1 MTVITRIGRDHIII
15 SDDYEDINDDDY
27 ESRRR
32 SRIPYN
38 TLTVNKA
45 NNNTSNYCPQCKR
58 ATTGGK
64 LVNLLYDKEL
74 SAFIC
79 RVCSYVRY
87 VNPTNRNEMSSPGST
102 TATESGIPTLDG
114 LTEQQALER
123 ETGGV
128 GRKKPIIRSIG
139 DPRLRS
145 QYSSSS
151 CTNRGFGDGG
161 DGIQADAETRAWAQ
175 NHNASIV
182 AYSEKVLQDSNNVV
196 SSKELKWRDNRF

>member
-1 MTVITRIGRDHIII
+1 MTITRIGRDHIII
-15 SDDYEDINDDDY
+15 SDDDINDDDY

-32 SRIPYN
+32 SRILPYN
-38 TLTVNKA
+38 TLTVNKV
-45 NNNTSNYCPQCKR
+45 NNKSNNYCPQCKR
-58 ATTGGK
+58 GTTGGK

-79 RVCSYVRY
+79 PVCSYVRY
-87 VNPTNRNEMSSPGST
+87 VNPTNRNEMSPGYT
-102 TATESGIPTLDG
+102 TTEPRIPTLDG
-114 LTEQQALER
+114 LTDQQALQR
-123 ETGGV
+123 ESGGA
-128 GRKKPIIRSIG
+128 GRKPIIRSIG

-151 CTNRGFGDGG
+151 SNLRFGDGG
-161 DGIQADAETRAWAQ
+161 GGGIQADAETRAWAH

-196 SSKELKWRDNRF
+196 SSKELKWRDKLQ

>member
-1 MTVITRIGRDHIII
+1 MTITTRIGRDHIII
-15 SDDYEDINDDDY
+15 SDDDTNDFDY

-79 RVCSYVRY
+79 PVCSYVRY
-87 VNPTNRNEMSSPGST
+87 VNPTNRNEMSPLGST
-102 TATESGIPTLDG
+102 TTESGIPTLDG

-123 ETGGV
+123 ESGG
-128 GRKKPIIRSIG
+128 RRRKPIIRSIG

-151 CTNRGFGDGG
+151 NHRFGDGNG
-161 DGIQADAETRAWAQ
+161 GIQADAETRAWAH

-196 SSKELKWRDNRF
+196 SPKELKWRDKF